1 MKKLSI
7 AVLIA
12 LLLVSVFPAMAFA
25 EESPINPGYEVKFM
39 LDVSQF
45 ATADDIADAFQA
57 SHDED
62 LKVYYF
68 DTPDQ
73 IFRKLNYVHRLRIYD
88 GDKKTNITYKKT
100 FPDQT
105 PADAIAE
112 AAEHGFHGDMPNYK
126 YEIDKKPGNDSFSI
140 SRKEKFNPD
149 DKLSYDDGIDIE
161 YALDL
166 FRDQAPKKYRS
177 WDDQDWYYDTL
188 EQAVPYG
195 PAEVSKFE
203 GNYED
208 IDADLEIW
216 HYKGET
222 IAEISTKTDDAE
234 EADDIQEK
242 WSEALTNEGW
252 LSSSQQSKTS
262 FVMDR

>member
-88 GDKKTNITYKKT
+88 GDKKTNITYKRLSRIRL
-100 FPDQT
+100 QQ
-105 PADAIAE
+105 
-112 AAEHGFHGDMPNYK
+112 MPLQKLPNMASM
-126 YEIDKKPGNDSFSI
+126 ETCQITNTRSIRSQAMIVSPSAGKKS
-140 SRKEKFNPD
+140 
-149 DKLSYDDGIDIE
+149 
-161 YALDL
+161 
-166 FRDQAPKKYRS
+166 
-177 WDDQDWYYDTL
+177 
-188 EQAVPYG
+188 
-195 PAEVSKFE
+195 
-203 GNYED
+203 
-208 IDADLEIW
+208 
-216 HYKGET
+216 
-222 IAEISTKTDDAE
+222 
-234 EADDIQEK
+234 
-242 WSEALTNEGW
+242 LTRMIN
-252 LSSSQQSKTS
+252 
-262 FVMDR
+262 